1 MPFNDNRIQHF
12 IALMLENRSF
22 DHTIQSASHPG
33 YRATLIRPK
42 LSPGGASSGRRGS
55 GRGAA
60 MVVAHEPAKAVGCTL
75 TGPSVQDAN
84 PWW

>member
-55 GRGAA
+55 GRGPRWWLH
-60 MVVAHEPAKAVGCTL
+60 M
-75 TGPSVQDAN
+75 N
-84 PWW
+84 PRRQLGVP